1 MIYTTTESIPG
12 REITEILA
20 VVSGN
25 VVQSKHLGRDI
36 MAQLKSLVGGEIVGY
51 TEMLAEARTT
61 ATTTL
66 DRQCRRKRRG
76 RGGRHS
82 LYHQRH
88 YERLIRDH
96 GVWYRGCVKPRL
108 KPSLANP
115 TGG

>member
-61 ATTTL
+61 VL
-66 DRQCRRKRRG
+66 Q
-76 RGGRHS
+76 
-82 LYHQRH
+82 
-88 YERLIRDH
+88 RLIANAEGKDADAVVVIRFTASAIMN
-96 GVWYRGCVKPRL
+96 GSSEIMAFGTAVALNRG
-108 KPSLANP
+108 
-115 TGG
+115 